1 MLVQWFRGPRIKIT
15 QGPGF
20 ESYIHIKALTINA
33 IMRKIIYVIYA
44 RRRKLN
50 KIGHRVYK
58 IRNRLGSG
66 CGSVGRVVVCDT
78 SDPLFKSSHQKFYA
92 HKIYLLLTV
101 V

>member
-66 CGSVGRVVVCDT
+66 VAQLAEWSFLTPVIHCSNPVIRNFMHT
-78 SDPLFKSSHQKFYA
+78 KF
-92 HKIYLLLTV
+92 IYC
-101 V
+101 